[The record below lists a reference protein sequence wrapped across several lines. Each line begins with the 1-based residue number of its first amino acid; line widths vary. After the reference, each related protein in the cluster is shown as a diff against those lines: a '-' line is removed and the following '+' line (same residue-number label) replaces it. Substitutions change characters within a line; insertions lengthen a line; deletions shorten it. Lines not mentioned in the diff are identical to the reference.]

1 MKFILNSLEKS
12 WKNWKKSWINW
23 KKSWINWE
31 KNLLAPKKNS
41 TRVLLSVLQRG
52 WLHPCSRLI
61 FYLINFYQLS
71 AAVDSW
77 WQLIWIIFDWNFH
90 VHSIGDICAKFQLS
104 RLTFIFISC
113 QQLFAAVYS
122 WRKLSQ
128 KKIWLRFLATP

>member
-77 WQLIWIIFDWNFH
+77 WQLIWIKLTGIFLYTLLVISLPNFSSLGWFLFSSAFNSCYQLLTADDSCH
-90 VHSIGDICAKFQLS
+90 EKKSIGILS
-104 RLTFIFISC
+104 
-113 QQLFAAVYS
+113 
-122 WRKLSQ
+122 
-128 KKIWLRFLATP
+128 TP

>member
-77 WQLIWIIFDWNFH
+77 WQLIWIKLTGIFLYTLLVISLPNF
-90 VHSIGDICAKFQLS
+90 SSLGWFLFSSAFDGCYQL
-104 RLTFIFISC
+104 LTADDSC
-113 QQLFAAVYS
+113 HEKNQLEFS
-122 WRKLSQ
+122 S
-128 KKIWLRFLATP
+128 TP